1 MPVESDEDERQCDES
16 CRASKKKTKDL
27 VTSGFRK
34 GIGGF
39 LMADEWT
46 ESCLQNS

>member
-1 MPVESDEDERQCDES
+1 MRMRGNVMNPAELQ
-16 CRASKKKTKDL
+16 KKTKDL